1 MYYLFFIKLKDCY
14 IQILSNV
21 IRDSIKNGVLFQP
34 AVITRSSDNF
44 FFTEDKQANK
54 QNNGTTS
61 TLLLF
66 HFSYFNRSWSIQYSL
81 VFTYSFSLFTK
92 DFNYASTTVAA
103 KNGLQLFTIT
113 ITLFFTLLLYTTLQ

>member
-44 FFTEDKQANK
+44 FFTEDKQEILVSEMEK
-54 QNNGTTS
+54 RRGI
-61 TLLLF
+61 LF
-66 HFSYFNRSWSIQYSL
+66 GN
-81 VFTYSFSLFTK
+81 LFELK
-92 DFNYASTTVAA
+92 KFLKS
-103 KNGLQLFTIT
+103 
-113 ITLFFTLLLYTTLQ
+113 